1 VVILL
6 QLFARRLSASERA
19 PAGRAR
25 AMFVRA
31 WALSLATLAGCAV
44 PVASSLDDVEVNRVL
59 VVLDRANID
68 ATREADPAA
77 EGKWRVEVARDDVQ
91 RALSAMQGEEL
102 PRRSPPGVLDA
113 VGKGALVPSE
123 AAESA
128 QLAAG
133 ISGELERSL
142 ESVDGVLMARVHL
155 SVPVPAP
162 LRDSPPVRGS
172 ASVLLEHRGL
182 SAPIAPDAIQRL
194 VAGAVAGLTPSDVA
208 VVMVPQPAPP
218 GPFASDFAH
227 VGPIAVARAS
237 MRHLQAALI
246 ALVALVALLAA
257 STLFLYSRLSRV
269 RAELAREGPAPR

>member
-1 VVILL
+1 VILL
-6 QLFARRLSASERA
+6 EFVASRFSPVRARSARVLFAN
-19 PAGRAR
+19 
-25 AMFVRA
+25 A
-31 WALSLATLAGCAV
+31 WVLSLAMLAGCAV

-68 ATREADPAA
+68 ATREPDPAA

-91 RALSAMQGEEL
+91 RALSTMQGEEL

-133 ISGELERSL
+133 ISGDLERSL
-142 ESVDGVLMARVHL
+142 ESIDGVLTARVHL
-155 SVPVPAP
+155 SVAAPAP
-162 LRDSPPVRGS
+162 LHDSAPIRSS

-182 SAPIAPDAIQRL
+182 SPPIAADAVQRL
-194 VAGAVAGLTPSDVA
+194 VAGAMAGLSPSDVA
-208 VVMVPQPAPP
+208 VVTVPQPAAP

-237 MRHLQAALI
+237 MRHLQAALVT
-246 ALVALVALLAA
+246 LVALVAALAA
-257 STLFLYSRLSRV
+257 STLLLYSRLNRA
-269 RAELAREGPAPR
+269 RAELAHEGAGPR